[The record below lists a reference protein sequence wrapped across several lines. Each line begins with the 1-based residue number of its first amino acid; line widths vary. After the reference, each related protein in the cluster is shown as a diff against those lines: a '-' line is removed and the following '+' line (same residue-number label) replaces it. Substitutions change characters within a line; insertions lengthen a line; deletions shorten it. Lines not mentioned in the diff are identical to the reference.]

1 MSTVIA
7 SGDYRSS
14 FVLTHFHDFYAEVMR
29 LKTMIRSG
37 AWVFAPD
44 HEMGVE
50 EGDERSA
57 NAVAA
62 RITAIIDKQAVDAE
76 RAGGDFGS
84 GFFREAQYVMAALAD
99 EVFLTME
106 WDGRESWQQN
116 LVETRLFGT
125 HAAGQVFFD
134 KLERLLDSRDPA
146 HSEVGVLYLLALA
159 LGFRGKY
166 RGQEDGGAIDRYKR
180 RLFTF
185 VARREPDLYRSARR
199 LFPLTYGHT
208 LDQGYK
214 RLLPSALKWWLLT
227 GVIVALLLVMQHAI
241 FTGMT
246 TELYDSLDSILKL
259 SRQ

>member
-1 MSTVIA
+1 MSALIA

-14 FVLTHFHDFYAEVMR
+14 FVLSHFHDFYAEIMR
-29 LKTMIRSG
+29 LKTMIHSG

-44 HEMGVE
+44 GEMPDG
-50 EGDERSA
+50 EGDARSS

-62 RITAIIDKQAVDAE
+62 RISAVIEKQLAEAE
-76 RAGGDFGS
+76 RTGGDYGS
-84 GFFREAQYVMAALAD
+84 GFYREAQFVMAALAD
-99 EVFLTME
+99 EVFLTMD
-106 WDGRESWQQN
+106 WDGRESWQSN

-166 RGQEDGGAIDRYKR
+166 RGQEDDGAIDRYKR
-180 RLFTF
+180 KLFTF

-199 LFPLTYGHT
+199 LFPLTYAHT
-208 LDQGYK
+208 LDQGK
-214 RLLPSALKWWLLT
+214 NRLLPSAMKWWLLA
-227 GVIVALLLVMQHAI
+227 GGILLALLVLQHFI
-241 FTGMT
+241 WTGMT
-246 TELYDSLDSILKL
+246 GDLLQSIDSIMKL
-259 SRQ
+259 ARQ

>member
-14 FVLTHFHDFYAEVMR
+14 FVLSHFHDFYAEVMR

-44 HEMGVE
+44 GELSGE
-50 EGDERSA
+50 EGEDRSA

-62 RITAIIDKQAVDAE
+62 RISAIIEKQAMDAE
-76 RAGGDFGS
+76 RTGGDFGS
-84 GFFREAQYVMAALAD
+84 GFFREAQYVMAAMAD
-99 EVFLTME
+99 EVFLTMDWE
-106 WDGRESWQQN
+106 GRESWQSN

-125 HAAGQVFFD
+125 HAAGQVFFE

-180 RLFTF
+180 KLFSF
-185 VARREPDLYRSARR
+185 VARRDPDLYRSARR
-199 LFPLTYGHT
+199 LFPLTYAHT
-208 LDQGYK
+208 LDQGK
-214 RLLPSALKWWLLT
+214 SRLLPSSLKWWLLA
-227 GVIVALLLVMQHAI
+227 GFIFILLLILQHGI
-241 FTGMT
+241 WVGMT
-246 TELYDSLDSILKL
+246 TELMETLEGILRL
-259 SRQ
+259 ARQ